1 MVERLC
7 LVIDRV
13 RERGGKAFQVSIP
26 IEAACFET
34 KKFVGELL
42 KLLNKYSIKDD
53 LICLVV
59 EESGLLE
66 LEGIDYTDIFAILRK
81 GGYRMAINSMK
92 DNSTLVTSLDS
103 LEIDYLFIHPSY
115 TKRLNANANAFGV
128 ASGVLE
134 IAHNLHV
141 SVVFLGTDTS
151 AIEKTLL
158 KMHARLAAG
167 DLYGIPLREQ
177 EMVSLIASDGGD
189 A

>member
-1 MVERLC
+1 M
-7 LVIDRV
+7 D
-13 RERGGKAFQVSIP
+13 
-26 IEAACFET
+26 
-34 KKFVGELL
+34 
-42 KLLNKYSIKDD
+42 KYSIKDD

-66 LEGIDYTDIFAILRK
+66 LEEIDYTDLFAVLRK

-134 IAHNLHV
+134 IAHNLHI

-151 AIEKTLL
+151 AIEKILL
-158 KMHARLAAG
+158 KMHARLATG
-167 DLYGIPLREQ
+167 ELYGIPLREQ
-177 EMVSLIASDGGD
+177 EMISLIVSDGGD